1 MQRSKWLS
9 LLVLSTVLSTAPAFA
24 KAAAPTL
31 AAEKAAAR
39 VQASLSQN
47 DQTFQAGPGIAI
59 TETDAGR
66 VQGFIKNGIYS
77 YYGIPYAEAT
87 HRFEAAKPVKP
98 WRGIRMA
105 TQVGPI
111 SPQAQGNFP
120 NGEWGEPGRSF
131 TMDNNC
137 LNLNVWTPNPTDGK
151 KRPVMVW
158 LHGGG
163 FESGSSLESPA
174 YDGANLSRRG
184 DVVVV
189 SVNHRLNL
197 AGHFN
202 LEKYGPQ
209 YKDSANIGIV
219 DLMTAPS
226 AKGLFQKG
234 IVESGAVE
242 SMGPYVMSKAQSE
255 KVTDLTLKEL
265 GVTKDNLERLQKI
278 PYETLDAASRKALKT
293 VGTEYKVP
301 QALGTG
307 YGLSWEPV
315 VDGDFL
321 PTNPVTETG
330 FAEAGRNV
338 PLLIGTNLTEW
349 TGFQD
354 IVNAADRQYDNK
366 NTWTDAEVEK
376 RLKQAYGDKK
386 DAVVSEFLKAY
397 PDKKKADALYI
408 DTLIRQPILKI
419 MRRKAAQGGAPVY
432 AYLFSWESPLMGGTY
447 MSYHTAEIPF
457 VFHNVDRMLSR
468 TGGSKEAHIL
478 ENCMSDAW
486 IHFAR
491 YGTPQTDALPKWDAY
506 TKESGATMIF
516 DNKIRLA
523 RHHDGALLKL
533 LDPGYTY

>member
-1 MQRSKWLS
+1 MC
-9 LLVLSTVLSTAPAFA
+9 
-24 KAAAPTL
+24 
-31 AAEKAAAR
+31 
-39 VQASLSQN
+39 
-47 DQTFQAGPGIAI
+47 
-59 TETDAGR
+59 
-66 VQGFIKNGIYS
+66 
-77 YYGIPYAEAT
+77 
-87 HRFEAAKPVKP
+87 
-98 WRGIRMA
+98 IRD
-105 TQVGPI
+105 
-111 SPQAQGNFP
+111 
-120 NGEWGEPGRSF
+120 R
-131 TMDNNC
+131 
-137 LNLNVWTPNPTDGK
+137 
-151 KRPVMVW
+151 
-158 LHGGG
+158 
-163 FESGSSLESPA
+163 
-174 YDGANLSRRG
+174 
-184 DVVVV
+184 
-189 SVNHRLNL
+189 
-197 AGHFN
+197 
-202 LEKYGPQ
+202 
-209 YKDSANIGIV
+209 
-219 DLMTAPS
+219 
-226 AKGLFQKG
+226 
-234 IVESGAVE
+234 
-242 SMGPYVMSKAQSE
+242 
-255 KVTDLTLKEL
+255 
-265 GVTKDNLERLQKI
+265 
-278 PYETLDAASRKALKT
+278 
-293 VGTEYKVP
+293 YKVP

-330 FAEAGRNV
+330 FAEAGRKV

-354 IVNAADRQYDNK
+354 IVDAADRQYDNK

-397 PDKKKADALYI
+397 PNKKKADALYI

-478 ENCMSDAW
+478 EDRMSDAW
-486 IHFAR
+486 VHFAR

-506 TKESGATMIF
+506 TKDSGATMIF

-523 RHHDGALLKL
+523 RHHDEALLKL